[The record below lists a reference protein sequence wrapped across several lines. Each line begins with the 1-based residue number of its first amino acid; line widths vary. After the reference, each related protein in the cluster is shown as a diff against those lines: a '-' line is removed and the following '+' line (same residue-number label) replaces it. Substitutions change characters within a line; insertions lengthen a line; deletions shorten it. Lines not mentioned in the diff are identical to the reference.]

1 LYKRQAS
8 ERAAKFRDTAGDL
21 ATQGNLSAK
30 SFEAAASSAGSL
42 DGMLGHLK
50 DTGSATQQKIADV
63 GFAAIGLSAAFMGG
77 MEMGKKID
85 TTLKELGVDLSKA
98 GDGFAKNA
106 GKVIDMGTALGK
118 LIPIG
123 ETNRKMLKDLKLV
136 TEEYSNLLGPLPG
149 KLNPVLQALHA
160 NQRAASEAADGAKK
174 YGIVLIEA
182 SDQASKLAAAGKKV
196 EEFFDA
202 HGKGKNKL
210 MDLNDAIKANTPALL
225 AYKEEWIASGRA
237 IEDLPPKMKKLI
249 EAADA
254 VAEGQERQVEALK
267 AAKEATQDIVDAEAK
282 KQIAEDDAIDRLK
295 DLAERT
301 ANGTASTED
310 LQEAIAKLA
319 EKYKVNVSVIQE
331 LMKAHDGVR
340 AARDKEV
347 KGLAELADKYQQGRA
362 TGDELRGAIEKVAE
376 KLGIE
381 AKALA
386 DLVERR
392 RQDLELMK
400 EQRPVYENAAEV
412 NEQYADSIK
421 DLIQQMEDLAA
432 AREKEHKAMYEA
444 AQAEADARA
453 KAADK
458 GGGPMAWLKD
468 LDGAKEKVEDLGKS
482 IEGLADSWLV
492 AREAV
497 VTYQGQLREASAES
511 MKLDESTQGFVDKLL
526 KIAGLNDKNSAWI
539 KQYIEELERSMQL
552 SGRSYEEISVAIDQF
567 IDKVR
572 GAHRWM
578 GDMNAEFVLGG
589 SFYGDI
595 ARQMGQLATATDEFK
610 RSLIGK

>member
-1 LYKRQAS
+1 MAERRKLQLGRIERAEAKIKAAS
-8 ERAAKFRDTAGDL
+8 ERAAKFLDTAGDL

-340 AARDKEV
+340 AARD
-347 KGLAELADKYQQGRA
+347 
-362 TGDELRGAIEKVAE
+362 
-376 KLGIE
+376 
-381 AKALA
+381 
-386 DLVERR
+386 
-392 RQDLELMK
+392 
-400 EQRPVYENAAEV
+400 P
-412 NEQYADSIK
+412 
-421 DLIQQMEDLAA
+421 
-432 AREKEHKAMYEA
+432 
-444 AQAEADARA
+444 
-453 KAADK
+453 
-458 GGGPMAWLKD
+458 
-468 LDGAKEKVEDLGKS
+468 
-482 IEGLADSWLV
+482 
-492 AREAV
+492 
-497 VTYQGQLREASAES
+497 
-511 MKLDESTQGFVDKLL
+511 
-526 KIAGLNDKNSAWI
+526 
-539 KQYIEELERSMQL
+539 
-552 SGRSYEEISVAIDQF
+552 
-567 IDKVR
+567 
-572 GAHRWM
+572 
-578 GDMNAEFVLGG
+578 
-589 SFYGDI
+589 
-595 ARQMGQLATATDEFK
+595 
-610 RSLIGK
+610 SLIHT